1 MRIDWIKWAW
11 TLVFLAVIPGTLIYI
26 GYTWFSLLVL
36 PTLSLPFT
44 EILNKPVIDI
54 VVAVIFFFG
63 GPSLFM
69 LALMSFAIGVRILL
83 D

>member
-1 MRIDWIKWAW
+1 MRVDWIKWAW
-11 TLVFLAVIPGTLIYI
+11 CLGFLVAVPGLLIYL
-26 GYTWFSLLVL
+26 GYRWFSLLVL

-44 EILNKPVIDI
+44 EVLNKPVIDI
-54 VVAVIFFFG
+54 VVAVLFFFG

-69 LALMSFAIGVRILL
+69 LALMSFAVGVRILV